1 MAEARAGKVIP
12 QAPNECA
19 FSDEPKTPKTS
30 RQTIQGNIMMLRH
43 LTKTMTAGALAV
55 TLALTGITATASPAS
70 ANGHRNNGADAAAV
84 FGGLL
89 LLYGLS
95 QVGRNHGNRNLGGLG
110 QPVNPP
116 VIHHPRPQPQP
127 IYRVAPARCF
137 IQGHDNSGGF
147 RGYRYR
153 CMQQNVTNAYL
164 LPANCLRNVWTDRG
178 QRTIYGARCLAN
190 NGWTHG

>member
-1 MAEARAGKVIP
+1 
-12 QAPNECA
+12 
-19 FSDEPKTPKTS
+19 
-30 RQTIQGNIMMLRH
+30 MLRH
-43 LTKTMTAGALAV
+43 LSKTVTAGALAV
-55 TLALTGITATASPAS
+55 TLALTGIAATASPAS

-95 QVGRNHGNRNLGGLG
+95 QVGRNQGNRNAGI
-110 QPVNPP
+110 PVSPVHPP
-116 VIHHPRPQPQP
+116 VIYQPRPQPQT
-127 IYRVAPARCF
+127 IYRVAPARCY
-137 IQGHDNSGGF
+137 IQGHDSNGGF

-153 CMQQNVTNAYL
+153 CMQQNTSNAYL
-164 LPANCLRNVWTDRG
+164 LPERCLRNVWTDRG